1 MESTKKFNSW
11 EQVEEYLKTLK
22 EDLFKI
28 QILVYKDIKDGELDD
43 VNKIENI
50 YHLLKNMIKFN
61 NELIKEFDSKT
72 N

>member
-1 MESTKKFNSW
+1 MESTKKFSSW

-22 EDLFKI
+22 DDLFKI

-72 N
+72 S